1 MKWLTRFVVGLA
13 LVIPL
18 IALAGCG
25 NGDGGEPAERT
36 CTWDD
41 SNWDECEW
49 E

>member
-1 MKWLTRFVVGLA
+1 MKWLARIVVGLA

-18 IALAGCG
+18 LALSGCG
-25 NGDGGEPAERT
+25 NGDSGEVTGRT

>member
-1 MKWLTRFVVGLA
+1 MKWLSRFVVC
-13 LVIPL
+13 LVLLIPL
-18 IALAGCG
+18 LAGCG
-25 NGDGGEPAERT
+25 NGDGDGVTEHT

>member
-1 MKWLTRFVVGLA
+1 MKWLARIVVGLA

-18 IALAGCG
+18 LALTGCG
-25 NGDGGEPAERT
+25 NGGDSVEAERT